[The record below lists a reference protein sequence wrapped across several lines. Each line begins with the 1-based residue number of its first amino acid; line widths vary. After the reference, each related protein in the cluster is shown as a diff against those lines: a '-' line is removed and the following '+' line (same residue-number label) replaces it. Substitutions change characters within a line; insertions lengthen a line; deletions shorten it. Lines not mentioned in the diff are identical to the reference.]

1 MRVTPRYEIGG
12 ATNDTPVDV
21 AIVGA
26 GPYGLAIAAHLRA
39 AGVGFRIFGQPM
51 HGWLAHMPSGMLLK
65 SEGFASNLYDPDGDF
80 TLKRFC
86 AERSIP
92 YADVGVPVSL
102 QTFAAYGIAFQQQ
115 LLPGLERKT
124 LVALDRDADWFVLRF
139 EDGKVAQA
147 RKVVLAVGIAE
158 FGHVP
163 IALAHLPPEFVSHSS
178 RHANLKPFEGRRVA
192 VIGSGSSAID
202 LAGLLN
208 ECGTHVQLVARRS
221 ALRFH
226 NPPTSAQRSLWQ
238 EIRYPMTGMG
248 PGLRARLYADAPIIF
263 HFLPQ
268 RVRRDILSDFG
279 PPEGGWFSK
288 ERVMGRVPLL
298 LGHSLKGADVNQ
310 GEVHLQLVGPDGS
323 ERRIAVD
330 HVIAATGYRVNL
342 ERLCF
347 LSCRIRSRLKS
358 AYQAPILST
367 QFESS
372 VPGLYFAGLP
382 AAYSFGPMMRFAFG
396 AGFTARRLARILKN
410 SPSNPR
416 HTHYMARAAVKQR
429 HSAA

>member
-1 MRVTPRYEIGG
+1 MPVMPRSEIGG
-12 ATNDTPVDV
+12 TANDTPVDV

-26 GPYGLAIAAHLRA
+26 GPYGLSIAAHLRA
-39 AGVGFRIFGQPM
+39 AGVSVRIFGQPM

-65 SEGFASNLYDPDGDF
+65 SDGFASNLYDPDGDF

-102 QTFAAYGIAFQQQ
+102 QTFAAYGIAFQEK
-115 LLPGLERKT
+115 LLPDLERKT
-124 LVALDRDADWFVLRF
+124 LVALDRDADSFLLRF
-139 EDGKVAQA
+139 EDDKVAHA

-158 FGHVP
+158 FGHLP
-163 IALAHLPPEFVSHSS
+163 SELAHLPPEFVSHSS
-178 RHANLKPFEGRRVA
+178 RHANLQPFGGRRVA
-192 VIGSGSSAID
+192 VVGSGSSAID

-226 NPPTSAQRSLWQ
+226 NPPASAPRSLWQ
-238 EIRYPMTGMG
+238 EIRYPMTAMG
-248 PGLRARLYADAPIIF
+248 PGVRARLYADAPIIF

-310 GEVHLQLVGPDGS
+310 GEVHLRLVGPDDS
-323 ERRIAVD
+323 ECRIAVD

-342 ERLCF
+342 ERLSF
-347 LSCRIRSRLKS
+347 LSGGIRSRLKS
-358 AYQAPILST
+358 AYQTPILST
-367 QFESS
+367 HFESS

-382 AAYSFGPMMRFAFG
+382 AAYSFGPMMRFALG
-396 AGFTARRLARILKN
+396 AGFTARRLARVLKN
-410 SPSNPR
+410 SPSRAR
-416 HTHYMARAAVKQR
+416 HGHYMTWPAVKQR

>member
-1 MRVTPRYEIGG
+1 MRVMPRSEIGG
-12 ATNDTPVDV
+12 AANDTPVDV

-26 GPYGLAIAAHLRA
+26 GPYGLSIAAHLRA
-39 AGVGFRIFGQPM
+39 AGVSIRIFGQPM

-65 SEGFASNLYDPDGDF
+65 SDGFASNLYDPDGDF

-92 YADVGVPVSL
+92 YADAGVPVSL
-102 QTFAAYGIAFQQQ
+102 QTFAAYGIAFQEQ

-124 LVALDRDADWFVLRF
+124 LVALDRDANSFVLRF

-158 FGHVP
+158 FGHLP
-163 IALAHLPPEFVSHSS
+163 IELAHLPPEFVSHSA
-178 RHANLKPFEGRRVA
+178 RHANLKPFGGRRVA

-208 ECGTHVQLVARRS
+208 ECGAHVQLIARRS

-268 RVRRDILSDFG
+268 RVRRDILSDFAL
-279 PPEGGWFSK
+279 PEGGWFSK
-288 ERVMGRVPLL
+288 ERVDRVPLL

-310 GEVHLQLVGPDGS
+310 EEVHLRLVGPDGS
-323 ERRIAVD
+323 ECRIAVD

-342 ERLCF
+342 ERLSF
-347 LSCRIRSRLKS
+347 LSRAIRSRLKS
-358 AYQAPILST
+358 AYQTPILSA

-382 AAYSFGPMMRFAFG
+382 AAFSFGPMMRFAFG
-396 AGFTARRLARILKN
+396 ASFTARRLARVLKS
-410 SPSNPR
+410 SPSRLR
-416 HTHYMARAAVKQR
+416 HTHYMTRAAVKRR